1 MATTT
6 PASDDPKAENFSS
19 RTPRIPPTLDLKAQ
33 EVASAPAPAGS
44 GAKAPVP
51 GQAPASIADAPS
63 SAAGEKSAEQVAETE
78 VRQEADAKAEAKVE
92 AIAEAKAQAAAEAAT
107 EAGAEAPAAHQPPPE
122 TPRKGGGGT
131 VFAALI
137 AGLIGGG
144 AAAGGLWYALP
155 ILYPPAP
162 VAAPQV
168 DLSPLQSR
176 ITALEARPAVDPRA
190 IAALSERL
198 DRDEAALKAVQDAL
212 AGLRAA
218 PAAPSSATPS
228 AAPAA
233 PAIPPALVKSVD
245 DLKTATEQ
253 AREAL
258 AGLRRDVDALKGGEG
273 TLRTAVAAAATGAR
287 EANAKAEALAPK
299 VDALAPQVQALIGA
313 TQSLGPQLQ
322 ALATQTQA
330 LGPQVQ
336 GLEKQA
342 EAIGPRFDAL
352 KKQIDDTSAAAT
364 QFNRTASSLVVVAA
378 FRDAV
383 VSGRPFAAELAA
395 ARATLGANA
404 GQLDAFAGA
413 AEKGFAPAPAL
424 AARLA
429 QEGAAA
435 LGASAPAPADA
446 SASLMD
452 RLMSSAEN
460 LVKVRPATGPG
471 SVDSEG
477 LIGTAVTQVRAGQ
490 LDEALKTLK
499 QLPESVQ
506 QRLAVMRDI
515 EARAAAVKAAGTLFQ
530 QQLAA
535 ISGKVP

>member
-1 MATTT
+1 MATNT

-19 RTPRIPPTLDLKAQ
+19 RPPRTPPTLDLKAQ
-33 EVASAPAPAGS
+33 EIARAPVTSEPAASGTPAEEPVAAPALAEAAVGTE
-44 GAKAPVP
+44 AP
-51 GQAPASIADAPS
+51 
-63 SAAGEKSAEQVAETE
+63 EKSAEQVAETE
-78 VRQEADAKAEAKVE
+78 VRQDGDTPAD
-92 AIAEAKAQAAAEAAT
+92 
-107 EAGAEAPAAHQPPPE
+107 PPPPPHPAPE
-122 TPRKGGGGT
+122 APRKGGGGT

-162 VAAPQV
+162 VAAPKV

-176 ITALEARPAVDPRA
+176 IAALEARPAIDPRA
-190 IAALSERL
+190 IDALSERL

-212 AGLRAA
+212 AGLKAA
-218 PAAPSSATPS
+218 PAAAPS

-245 DLKTATEQ
+245 DLKTAAEQ
-253 AREAL
+253 GREAL
-258 AGLRRDVDALKGGEG
+258 AALRRDVDALKGSDSA
-273 TLRTAVAAAATGAR
+273 LRTAVAAATTGTR
-287 EANAKAEALAPK
+287 EAGAKVE
-299 VDALAPQVQALIGA
+299 ALAPQVQALIGA
-313 TQSLGPQLQ
+313 TQSLAPQVQ

-352 KKQIDDTSAAAT
+352 KMQIEEASAAAT
-364 QFNRTASSLVVVAA
+364 KFNRTASSLVVVAA

-395 ARATLGANA
+395 ASATLGANA
-404 GQLDAFAGA
+404 GQLDAFAAA
-413 AEKGFAPAPAL
+413 AEKGFAPSAAL

-435 LGASAPAPADA
+435 LGAAAPAPSDA
-446 SASLMD
+446 RASLVD
-452 RLMSSAEN
+452 RLMSSAES

-477 LIGTAVTQVRAGQ
+477 LIATAVTQVRAGQ

-506 QRLAVMRDI
+506 QRLAVLRDI
-515 EARAAAVKAAGTLFQ
+515 EARAAAVRAAGSLFQ

>member
-1 MATTT
+1 MATNT

-19 RTPRIPPTLDLKAQ
+19 RPPRTPPTLDLKAQ
-33 EVASAPAPAGS
+33 EIARAPVTSEPAASGTPAEEPVAAPALADASAGTETP
-44 GAKAPVP
+44 
-51 GQAPASIADAPS
+51 
-63 SAAGEKSAEQVAETE
+63 EKSAEQVAETE
-78 VRQEADAKAEAKVE
+78 VRQD
-92 AIAEAKAQAAAEAAT
+92 
-107 EAGAEAPAAHQPPPE
+107 GEAPADPPPPPHPAPE
-122 TPRKGGGGT
+122 ASRKGGGGT

-144 AAAGGLWYALP
+144 AVAGGLWYALP

-162 VAAPQV
+162 VAAPKV

-176 ITALEARPAVDPRA
+176 IAALEARPAVDPRA

-212 AGLRAA
+212 AGLKAA
-218 PAAPSSATPS
+218 PAAAPS
-228 AAPAA
+228 AAPAD

-245 DLKTATEQ
+245 DLKTAAEQ
-253 AREAL
+253 GREAL
-258 AGLRRDVDALKGGEG
+258 AALRRDVDALKGSDSA
-273 TLRTAVAAAATGAR
+273 LRTAVAAATTGTR
-287 EANAKAEALAPK
+287 EAGAKVE
-299 VDALAPQVQALIGA
+299 ALAPQVQALIGA
-313 TQSLGPQLQ
+313 TQSLAPQVQ

-352 KKQIDDTSAAAT
+352 KKQIEEASAAAT
-364 QFNRTASSLVVVAA
+364 KFNRTASSLVVVAA

-383 VSGRPFAAELAA
+383 VSGRPFSAELAA

-404 GQLDAFAGA
+404 GQLDAFAAA
-413 AEKGFAPAPAL
+413 AEKGFAPSAAL

-435 LGASAPAPADA
+435 LGAAAPAPSDA
-446 SASLMD
+446 RASLVD
-452 RLMSSAEN
+452 RLMSSAES

-477 LIGTAVTQVRAGQ
+477 LIATAVTQVRAGQ

-506 QRLAVMRDI
+506 QRLAVLRDI
-515 EARAAAVKAAGTLFQ
+515 EARAAAVRAAGTLFQ

>member
-1 MATTT
+1 MATNT

-19 RTPRIPPTLDLKAQ
+19 RPPRTPPTLDLKAQ
-33 EVASAPAPAGS
+33 EIARAPVTSEPAASGTPAEEPVAAPAL
-44 GAKAPVP
+44 
-51 GQAPASIADAPS
+51 ADASVGTEAP
-63 SAAGEKSAEQVAETE
+63 EKSAEQVAETE
-78 VRQEADAKAEAKVE
+78 VRQDGDTPAD
-92 AIAEAKAQAAAEAAT
+92 
-107 EAGAEAPAAHQPPPE
+107 PSPPPHPAPE
-122 TPRKGGGGT
+122 APRKGGGGT

-162 VAAPQV
+162 VAAPKV

-176 ITALEARPAVDPRA
+176 IAALEARPAVDPRA

-198 DRDEAALKAVQDAL
+198 DRDEATLKAVQEAL
-212 AGLRAA
+212 AGLKAA
-218 PAAPSSATPS
+218 PAAAPS

-245 DLKTATEQ
+245 DLKTAAEQ
-253 AREAL
+253 GREAL
-258 AGLRRDVDALKGGEG
+258 AALRRDVDALKGSDSA
-273 TLRTAVAAAATGAR
+273 LRTAVAAATTGTR
-287 EANAKAEALAPK
+287 EAGAKVE
-299 VDALAPQVQALIGA
+299 ALAPQVQALIGA
-313 TQSLGPQLQ
+313 TQSLAPQVQ

-352 KKQIDDTSAAAT
+352 KKQIEEASAAAT

-404 GQLDAFAGA
+404 GQLDAFAAA
-413 AEKGFAPAPAL
+413 AEKGFAPSAAL

-435 LGASAPAPADA
+435 LGAAAPAPANT

-477 LIGTAVTQVRAGQ
+477 LLGTAVTQVRAGQ

-499 QLPESVQ
+499 QLPDSVQ
-506 QRLAVMRDI
+506 QRLAVIRDI
-515 EARAAAVKAAGTLFQ
+515 EARAAAVKAAGSLFQ

>member
-1 MATTT
+1 MATNT

-19 RTPRIPPTLDLKAQ
+19 RPPRTPPTLDLKAQ
-33 EVASAPAPAGS
+33 EIARAPVASEPAASGTPAEEPVAAPAL
-44 GAKAPVP
+44 
-51 GQAPASIADAPS
+51 ADA
-63 SAAGEKSAEQVAETE
+63 SAGTEAPEKSAEHVAETE
-78 VRQEADAKAEAKVE
+78 VRQD
-92 AIAEAKAQAAAEAAT
+92 
-107 EAGAEAPAAHQPPPE
+107 GEAPADPPPPPHPAPE
-122 TPRKGGGGT
+122 APRKGGGGT

-162 VAAPQV
+162 VAAPKV

-176 ITALEARPAVDPRA
+176 IAALEARPAVDPRA

-212 AGLRAA
+212 AGLKTA
-218 PAAPSSATPS
+218 PAAAPS

-245 DLKTATEQ
+245 DLKTAAEQ
-253 AREAL
+253 GREAL
-258 AGLRRDVDALKGGEG
+258 AALRRDVDALKGSDSA
-273 TLRTAVAAAATGAR
+273 LRTAVAAATAGTR
-287 EANAKAEALAPK
+287 EAGAKVE
-299 VDALAPQVQALIGA
+299 ALAPQVQALIGA
-313 TQSLGPQLQ
+313 TQSLAPQVQ

-352 KKQIDDTSAAAT
+352 KKQIEEASAAAT
-364 QFNRTASSLVVVAA
+364 KFNRTASSLVVVAA

-404 GQLDAFAGA
+404 GQLDAFAAA
-413 AEKGFAPAPAL
+413 AEKGFAPSAAL

-435 LGASAPAPADA
+435 LGAAAPAPSDA
-446 SASLMD
+446 RASLVD
-452 RLMSSAEN
+452 RLMSSAES

-477 LIGTAVTQVRAGQ
+477 LIATAVTQVRAGQ

-506 QRLAVMRDI
+506 QRLAVLRDI
-515 EARAAAVKAAGTLFQ
+515 EARAAAVRAAGSLFQ

>member
-1 MATTT
+1 MATNT

-19 RTPRIPPTLDLKAQ
+19 RPPRTPPTLDLKAQ
-33 EVASAPAPAGS
+33 EIASEPKPAAPAAQKPAAGAAPAESAKATGAGTGPSTGAPAGDAT
-44 GAKAPVP
+44 AK
-51 GQAPASIADAPS
+51 DAPGKSAAS
-63 SAAGEKSAEQVAETE
+63 SAAAGKSAEQVAETE
-78 VRQEADAKAEAKVE
+78 VRKE
-92 AIAEAKAQAAAEAAT
+92 
-107 EAGAEAPAAHQPPPE
+107 AEAPAEPPTPPHPAPE
-122 TPRKGGGGT
+122 APRKGGGGT

-162 VAAPQV
+162 AAAPKV

-176 ITALEARPAVDPRA
+176 IAALEARPAVDPRA

-198 DRDEAALKAVQDAL
+198 DRDEAALKAVQEAL
-212 AGLRAA
+212 AGLKAA
-218 PAAPSSATPS
+218 PAS
-228 AAPAA
+228 AAPAQSAA

-245 DLKTATEQ
+245 DLKTAAEQ
-253 AREAL
+253 GREAL
-258 AGLRRDVDALKGGEG
+258 AALRRDVDALKGSDSA
-273 TLRTAVAAAATGAR
+273 LRTAVAAAATGTR
-287 EANAKAEALAPK
+287 EAGAKVE
-299 VDALAPQVQALIGA
+299 ALAPQVQALIGA
-313 TQSLGPQLQ
+313 TQSLAPQVQ

-352 KKQIDDTSAAAT
+352 KKQIEEASAAAT

-395 ARATLGANA
+395 ARATLGASA
-404 GQLDAFAGA
+404 GQLDAFAAA
-413 AEKGFAPAPAL
+413 AEKGFAPSAAL

-435 LGASAPAPADA
+435 LGAAAPAPANA

-477 LIGTAVTQVRAGQ
+477 LLGTAVTQVRAGQ

-499 QLPESVQ
+499 QLPDSVQ
-506 QRLAVMRDI
+506 QRLAVLRDI
-515 EARAAAVKAAGTLFQ
+515 EARAAAVKAAGSLFQ